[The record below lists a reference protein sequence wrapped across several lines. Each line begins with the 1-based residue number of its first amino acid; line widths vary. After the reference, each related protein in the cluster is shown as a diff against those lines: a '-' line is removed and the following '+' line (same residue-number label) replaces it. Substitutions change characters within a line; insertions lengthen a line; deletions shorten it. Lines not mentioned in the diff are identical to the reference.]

1 MCALGT
7 AQGRECPSGDAVDV
21 AARTRTIASSVTSV
35 TSMPALLSLGTIAQT
50 QSGKIGVVSVIF
62 GDSSWV
68 QKFVNCPGCNKAMW
82 TVDLSEADQSPDAG
96 PQYLLVDGLGQWR
109 IVDAA
114 FAHAARD
121 VPITKR
127 RRKP

>member
-7 AQGRECPSGDAVDV
+7 AQGRECLSGDVADV
-21 AARTRTIASSVTSV
+21 AVRTRTIASPVPFVTQ
-35 TSMPALLSLGTIAQT
+35 MPALLSLGTVAQT

-62 GDSSWV
+62 GDSAWAL
-68 QKFVNCPGCNKAMW
+68 KFVNCPGCNKAMW
-82 TVDLSEADQSPDAG
+82 TVDMSEADLSPDAG

-114 FAHAARD
+114 FAHASRD
-121 VPITKR
+121 LPITKR
-127 RRKP
+127 QRKS